1 MFAFNALSL
10 KGNPFSC
17 LTDCTDSSMSRTS
30 IYQRGS
36 QRVKKEI
43 EETAEVMKIANS
55 IIKVGLL
62 STKRPVCK
70 RVSITIFF

>member
-1 MFAFNALSL
+1 MLPSMFAFNALSL

-17 LTDCTDSSMSRTS
+17 LTDCTDSSMSRVS

-43 EETAEVMKIANS
+43 EETAEVIEIYSNQVLIVDHTERQLTA
-55 IIKVGLL
+55 L
-62 STKRPVCK
+62 
-70 RVSITIFF
+70 

>member
-1 MFAFNALSL
+1 MLPSMFAFNGLSL

-17 LTDCTDSSMSRTS
+17 LTDCTDSSMSKAS

-43 EETAEVMKIANS
+43 EETAEVLEIYSNE
-55 IIKVGLL
+55 
-62 STKRPVCK
+62 
-70 RVSITIFF
+70 VSIVDHTERQLTA